1 MHRTQRLV
9 VKKQNLVAQ
18 QLSYYVCVLVIH
30 NTFSLGPL
38 ALISSAACGCSEA
51 VFSIILGLF
60 LQTFTLH
67 PRSASTSHFA
77 QVIRGAYLQDP
88 RLLKTAGHLWGNLFL
103 GDAVP
108 GWLRALGSEHA
119 CGTQR
124 RPLYWLAGELS
135 VVRS

>member
-38 ALISSAACGCSEA
+38 ALVSSAAHGEA

-60 LQTFTLH
+60 LQSFTLH
-67 PRSASTSHFA
+67 PRSAFTSHFA

-88 RLLKTAGHLWGNLFL
+88 LLLKAAGHLWGNLFL

-108 GWLRALGSEHA
+108 GWLRALGSVHA

-135 VVRS
+135 VIRS